1 MSKNTEQT
9 YYQKNRDLILSKA
22 KEYYEKNKKK
32 EYKKIDVEIC
42 QKTKKLKKENMQ
54 EIGIKI

>member
-1 MSKNTEQT
+1 MTEEQ
-9 YYQKNRDLILSKA
+9 
-22 KEYYEKNKKK
+22 KNKKK

>member
-22 KEYYEKNKKK
+22 KEYYEKNKDTRK
-32 EYKKIDVEIC
+32 EYQKINI
-42 QKTKKLKKENMQ
+42 T
-54 EIGIKI
+54 I